1 MCWVKEGSSTLY
13 ALSFGS
19 DVEES
24 ASNAVDPGW
33 IPGSGRCPGR
43 GHGNPLQHS
52 CLENS
57 MDRGA
62 LAGYSPWG
70 HRVRQDWVTK
80 TFTFSLNP
88 YKPRR
93 WISLTPL
100 YGGYWPIVVDDELF
114 ASELNINF
122 SFKYFS
128 LFITVLASNSCKGLA
143 LDCDSKYLVERI

>member
-24 ASNAVDPGW
+24 ACNAVDPGL
-33 IPGSGRCPGR
+33 IPGSGRCQGR

-57 MDRGA
+57 MDGGA
-62 LAGYSPWG
+62 WRATVHG
-70 HRVRQDWVTK
+70 VTESDR
-80 TFTFSLNP
+80 TEWLTLSISHLNR

-114 ASELNINF
+114 ASGLNINC

-143 LDCDSKYLVERI
+143 LHCDSKYLVERI